1 MARNRSNR
9 GSGLARRGRDDVLQ
23 RGDAA
28 GAGRSGPSPSD
39 PTPPAAGPSGASTSS
54 PSTPGP
60 SSPLPSSSSPLR
72 PTASSAGAPSTQSPA
87 AAAPAATRP
96 ADTRAVNARAA
107 TSPAGSGVAGGAA
120 ARPTPASA
128 AGPGGG
134 QRSHG
139 GSSDRPGPGARPP
152 ASGGSGRNL
161 GIGLI
166 GGVIGGAAVALL
178 ALWYQNSGDE
188 VAALRGRIAQVES
201 TVARAGDGSR
211 VESLAE
217 RVQALEKASGGDL
230 LSRLEALEAEA
241 GQGAAQA
248 QQPGGD
254 GSQLTQLEQRVA
266 ALETAGRDAAASD
279 QGGAP
284 LQKAVTALQER
295 LAALAARLPE
305 DAQSR
310 LSQIDQRL
318 GAAEQA
324 ETRLQQL
331 SSSVDQLTQK
341 LNTDE
346 QHSQELVTQLSALSE
361 RVSGAEGK
369 LDAALRNR
377 SRASALALIVSQ
389 LEAAI
394 DEARPYRSQVET
406 LTAMTQDS
414 AAAGD
419 DAIEQ
424 ALRALEP
431 GAAAGVPSI
440 AALRQSFRPVANEI
454 VHAARAPDGDN
465 LIDRATDNLM
475 RLVTVRPVG
484 DDVRGDTAEARV
496 ARAEAALDKG
506 DLASAVA
513 ELEQLD
519 GRPADAGADWLSQAK
534 LRLGADQA
542 VAKLRTHAT
551 ELLAQAN

>member
-1 MARNRSNR
+1 M
-9 GSGLARRGRDDVLQ
+9 
-23 RGDAA
+23 
-28 GAGRSGPSPSD
+28 
-39 PTPPAAGPSGASTSS
+39 
-54 PSTPGP
+54 
-60 SSPLPSSSSPLR
+60 
-72 PTASSAGAPSTQSPA
+72 
-87 AAAPAATRP
+87 
-96 ADTRAVNARAA
+96 
-107 TSPAGSGVAGGAA
+107 AGGAA
-120 ARPTPASA
+120 ARPTSASA
-128 AGPGGG
+128 AGTSGS
-134 QRSHG
+134 QRAHGG
-139 GSSDRPGPGARPP
+139 GSSHRPGPGARPP
-152 ASGGSGRNL
+152 ASGRTGRNF

-178 ALWYQNSGDE
+178 AFWYQNGGDE
-188 VAALRGRIAQVES
+188 LAALRGRIAQVES
-201 TVARAGDGSR
+201 TVARAGDGGR

-217 RVQALEKASGGDL
+217 RVQALETAPDSDV
-230 LSRLEALEAEA
+230 LSRLEALETEV
-241 GQGAAQA
+241 GQGATQA
-248 QQPGGD
+248 QRPGAD
-254 GSQLTQLEQRVA
+254 DSQLAQLEQRLA
-266 ALETAGRDAAASD
+266 ALETARRDAAASD
-279 QGGAP
+279 EGGAALP
-284 LQKAVTALQER
+284 KAVTALQER
-295 LAALAARLPE
+295 LAVLAARLPE

-318 GAAEQA
+318 AAAEQA
-324 ETRLQQL
+324 EGRLQQL

-346 QHSQELVTQLSALSE
+346 QQSQELATQLSALSE
-361 RVSGAEGK
+361 RVSGAENK

-377 SRASALALIVSQ
+377 SRANALALTVGQ

-394 DEARPYRSQVET
+394 DEARPYQSQIQT
-406 LTAMTQDS
+406 LTAMTEDS
-414 AAAGD
+414 AAPGD

-440 AALRQSFRPVANEI
+440 AALRQSFQPVANEI

-519 GRPADAGADWLSQAK
+519 GRPAEAAADWLSQAK

>member
-1 MARNRSNR
+1 MS
-9 GSGLARRGRDDVLQ
+9 SELA
-23 RGDAA
+23 
-28 GAGRSGPSPSD
+28 
-39 PTPPAAGPSGASTSS
+39 
-54 PSTPGP
+54 
-60 SSPLPSSSSPLR
+60 
-72 PTASSAGAPSTQSPA
+72 
-87 AAAPAATRP
+87 
-96 ADTRAVNARAA
+96 
-107 TSPAGSGVAGGAA
+107 
-120 ARPTPASA
+120 
-128 AGPGGG
+128 
-134 QRSHG
+134 
-139 GSSDRPGPGARPP
+139 
-152 ASGGSGRNL
+152 
-161 GIGLI
+161 
-166 GGVIGGAAVALL
+166 
-178 ALWYQNSGDE
+178 
-188 VAALRGRIAQVES
+188 
-201 TVARAGDGSR
+201 
-211 VESLAE
+211 
-217 RVQALEKASGGDL
+217 
-230 LSRLEALEAEA
+230 
-241 GQGAAQA
+241 
-248 QQPGGD
+248 
-254 GSQLTQLEQRVA
+254 QLEQRLA
-266 ALETAGRDAAASD
+266 ALESAGRDAAAGD
-279 QGGAP
+279 QGGAALP
-284 LQKAVTALQER
+284 KTVTDLQER

-318 GAAEQA
+318 AAAEQA
-324 ETRLQQL
+324 ESRLQQL

-346 QHSQELVTQLSALSE
+346 QQGQELATQLSALSE
-361 RVSGAEGK
+361 RVSGAENK

-394 DEARPYRSQVET
+394 DEARPYQSQIQT
-406 LTAMTQDS
+406 LTAMTEDS

-424 ALRALEP
+424 AVNELEP

-440 AALRQSFRPVANEI
+440 ATLRQSFDPVANEI

-465 LIDRATDNLM
+465 LIDRAADNLM

-513 ELEQLD
+513 ELDQLE
-519 GRPADAGADWLSQAK
+519 GRPAEVAADWLSQAK

-542 VAKLRTHAT
+542 VARLRTHAT

>member
-1 MARNRSNR
+1 
-9 GSGLARRGRDDVLQ
+9 
-23 RGDAA
+23 
-28 GAGRSGPSPSD
+28 
-39 PTPPAAGPSGASTSS
+39 
-54 PSTPGP
+54 
-60 SSPLPSSSSPLR
+60 
-72 PTASSAGAPSTQSPA
+72 
-87 AAAPAATRP
+87 
-96 ADTRAVNARAA
+96 VNARAA
-107 TSPAGSGVAGGAA
+107 GPAGSGMAGGAA
-120 ARPTPASA
+120 ARPTSASA
-128 AGPGGG
+128 AGPSGG
-134 QRSHG
+134 QRSQG
-139 GSSDRPGPGARPP
+139 GSSDRSGPGARPP
-152 ASGGSGRNL
+152 ATAGSGRNF

-178 ALWYQNSGDE
+178 AFWYQNAGDE
-188 VAALRGRIAQVES
+188 LAALRGRIAQVES
-201 TVARAGDGSR
+201 TVARAGDGGR

-217 RVQALEKASGGDL
+217 RVQALETASGSDV
-230 LSRLEALEAEA
+230 LSRLEALETEV
-241 GQGAAQA
+241 GQGATQA
-248 QQPGGD
+248 QRPGAD
-254 GSQLTQLEQRVA
+254 ASQLAQLGQRLE
-266 ALETAGRDAAASD
+266 ALESAGRDAAASD
-279 QGGAP
+279 QGGTA
-284 LQKAVTALQER
+284 QQEAVTALEER

-305 DAQSR
+305 DTQGR

-324 ETRLQQL
+324 ESRLQQL
-331 SSSVDQLTQK
+331 SSSVDQLTQE
-341 LNTDE
+341 LDTDE
-346 QHSQELVTQLSALSE
+346 QRSQELATQLSALSE
-361 RVSGAEGK
+361 RVSGAENK

-377 SRASALALIVSQ
+377 SRASALALIVGQ

-394 DEARPYRSQVET
+394 DEARPYQSQVET

-424 ALRALEP
+424 AVSALEP
-431 GAAAGVPSI
+431 GAASGVPSI
-440 AALRQSFRPVANEI
+440 ATLRQSFQPVANEI

-513 ELEQLD
+513 ELDQLD
-519 GRPADAGADWLSQAK
+519 GRPAEAAAGWLSQAK

-542 VAKLRTHAT
+542 VAKLRMHAT
-551 ELLAQAN
+551 DLLAQAD

>member
-1 MARNRSNR
+1 
-9 GSGLARRGRDDVLQ
+9 
-23 RGDAA
+23 
-28 GAGRSGPSPSD
+28 
-39 PTPPAAGPSGASTSS
+39 
-54 PSTPGP
+54 
-60 SSPLPSSSSPLR
+60 
-72 PTASSAGAPSTQSPA
+72 
-87 AAAPAATRP
+87 
-96 ADTRAVNARAA
+96 
-107 TSPAGSGVAGGAA
+107 
-120 ARPTPASA
+120 
-128 AGPGGG
+128 
-134 QRSHG
+134 
-139 GSSDRPGPGARPP
+139 
-152 ASGGSGRNL
+152 
-161 GIGLI
+161 
-166 GGVIGGAAVALL
+166 VIGGAAVALL

-241 GQGAAQA
+241 GQGATQA
-248 QQPGGD
+248 RQPGGD
-254 GSQLTQLEQRVA
+254 GSQLTQLEQRLA
-266 ALETAGRDAAASD
+266 ALEAAGRDAAASD
-279 QGGAP
+279 RGGAA
-284 LQKAVTALQER
+284 LQNAVTDLEER
-295 LAALAARLPE
+295 LATLAARLPE

-346 QHSQELVTQLSALSE
+346 QQSQELVTQLSALSE

-377 SRASALALIVSQ
+377 SRASALALIVGQ

-394 DEARPYRSQVET
+394 DEARPYQSQVQT
-406 LTAMTQDS
+406 LTAMTEDS
-414 AAAGD
+414 AGAGD
-419 DAIEQ
+419 DTIEQ

-440 AALRQSFRPVANEI
+440 AALRQSFQPVANEI

-484 DDVRGDTAEARV
+484 EDVRGDTAEARV

-519 GRPADAGADWLSQAK
+519 GRPAEAAADWLSQAK